1 MNIYQLINTHKLTSI
16 ARENSLQLRTIHVY
30 IDMFI
35 TKHTNFQSFS
45 RLLFNSGVLG
55 PVGVSG
61 AGVSGPA
68 GEISN
73 K

>member
-1 MNIYQLINTHKLTSI
+1 MY
-16 ARENSLQLRTIHVY
+16 IH
-30 IDMFI
+30 MFI

-68 GEISN
+68 GVAATVELSPG
-73 K
+73 